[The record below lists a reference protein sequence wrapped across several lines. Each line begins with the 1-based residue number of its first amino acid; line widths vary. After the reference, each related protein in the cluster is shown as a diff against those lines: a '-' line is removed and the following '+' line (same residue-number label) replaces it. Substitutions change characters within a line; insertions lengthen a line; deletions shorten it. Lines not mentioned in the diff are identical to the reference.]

1 MEREN
6 CQKELPF
13 GTDGPLDGASKANLD
28 CCYNYDDLYDDL
40 SEDDKELVRQ
50 KSMNLGPA
58 GPRNPD
64 FRINSDGQS
73 IIFMKSFLIRFQFGG
88 RGQSCVFS

>member
-1 MEREN
+1 MFLGSLCSPDLGFAVENQSQFLPGRELN
-6 CQKELPF
+6 
-13 GTDGPLDGASKANLD
+13 
-28 CCYNYDDLYDDL
+28 YNDMYDDL

-64 FRINSDGQS
+64 FLIYIDGVH
-73 IIFMKSFLIRFQFGG
+73 L
-88 RGQSCVFS
+88 

>member
-6 CQKELPF
+6 CQKELPN
-13 GTDGPLDGASKANLD
+13 GPLDYASNTNLD
-28 CCYNYDDLYDDL
+28 CCDTYDDLYDDL

-64 FRINSDGQS
+64 FLIYIDGVH
-73 IIFMKSFLIRFQFGG
+73 L
-88 RGQSCVFS
+88 